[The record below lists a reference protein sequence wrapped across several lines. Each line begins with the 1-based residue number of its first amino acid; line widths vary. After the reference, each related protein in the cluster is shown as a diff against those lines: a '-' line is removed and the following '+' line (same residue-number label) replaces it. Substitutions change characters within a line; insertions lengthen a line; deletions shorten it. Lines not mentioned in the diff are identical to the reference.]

1 MGTHFKRSSAMQH
14 LPLLWRPCRS
24 SALGEWWASA
34 RALEPL
40 TALRTSGVSTES
52 VLDVTVR
59 LSPTLIT
66 CSTVRQDTTWPRE
79 LPCPRSLFRSPW
91 HSRNPRRRSLLSRL
105 ARNSSPSLARR
116 GRSPSPRLASL
127 ARSPSLHLARRG
139 RNPSPR
145 LARRARNPS
154 LNSRRG
160 VRSPSPSSRK
170 EAREP
175 RSLPRQAPR
184 SRSQVLGLVPLPSAS
199 AYQPLQLA
207 DLALVLM
214 GMEPLAK
221 FIVLVYSTNLM

>member
-1 MGTHFKRSSAMQH
+1 MGAPFLVVPLALTVATWAVERIGGVVGISEGTGATDSSEDFRGVYRECLGCDSAFVPYPYHLFNSEARHDLAKRAPLPKKPFPFPLAFKKPKAKK
-14 LPLLWRPCRS
+14 PFKPF
-24 SALGEWWASA
+24 GKKFF
-34 RALEPL
+34 P
-40 TALRTSGVSTES
+40 
-52 VLDVTVR
+52 
-59 LSPTLIT
+59 
-66 CSTVRQDTTWPRE
+66 
-79 LPCPRSLFRSPW
+79 F
-91 HSRNPRRRSLLSRL
+91 
-105 ARNSSPSLARR
+105 
-116 GRSPSPRLASL
+116 L

-139 RNPSPR
+139 RNPSLR

-154 LNSRRG
+154 LNSRKG

-175 RSLPRQAPR
+175 RSLPRRAPR

-221 FIVLVYSTNLM
+221 FIVLVYS